1 LALPLLILWTM
12 KLRKLAI
19 FITVITTLIAGAWYL
34 NPWRSI
40 THPPGVLVREAP
52 IQKPTAAVPLAGVGG
67 WKFMPVADYQI
78 SGRVLGTKRYYSG
91 FGSDIVP
98 LDVAIGWGRMSDQA
112 VLDQFE
118 LSMSNRF
125 FFYKWQNTPPIP
137 EDEIMRSASN
147 NHIIAANSKVRKTI
161 NSLIP
166 GHIVT
171 LGGYLVNATGPNGTS
186 WNTSVRRN
194 DTGNGACEVFYVIEA
209 FSSKTPPTEKTAVV
223 AAK

>member
-1 LALPLLILWTM
+1 MM

-19 FITVITTLIAGAWYL
+19 STIVIAALVAGAWFL

-40 THPPGVLVREAP
+40 THPPGVLVRNAP
-52 IQKPTAAVPLAGVGG
+52 VQKPTAAVPLAEIDG
-67 WKFMPVADYQI
+67 WKFMPLADYKI
-78 SGRVLGTKRYYSG
+78 CGRVLGTKRYYSG

-98 LDVAIGWGRMSDQA
+98 VDVAIGWGRMSDQA
-112 VLDQFE
+112 VLDQFD

-125 FFYKWQNTPPIP
+125 FFYKWENTPAIP
-137 EDEIMRSASN
+137 EDEIMRSAAN
-147 NHIIAANSKVRKTI
+147 NHIIAANRKVRKTI

-166 GHIVT
+166 GQIVT
-171 LGGYLVNATGPNGTS
+171 LSGYLVNATGPKGAS
-186 WNTSVRRN
+186 WNSSTRRD

-209 FSSKTPPTEKTAVV
+209 SASNTPPPEKPAVV

>member
-1 LALPLLILWTM
+1 M

-19 FITVITTLIAGAWYL
+19 FITVITTLAAGVWYL

-40 THPPGVLVREAP
+40 THPPGVLVADEP
-52 IQKPTAAVPLAGVGG
+52 VQKPTAAFPLADVDG

-78 SGRVLGTKRYYSG
+78 SGRVLGTKRYYTG

-112 VLDQFE
+112 VLDQLV

-137 EDEIMRSASN
+137 EDEIMRSVSN
-147 NHIIAANSKVRKTI
+147 NHVIAANRKVSKVI
-161 NSLIP
+161 ESLMP

-171 LGGYLVNATGPNGTS
+171 LSGYLVNATSPDGNT
-186 WNTSVRRN
+186 WNSSVRRD

-209 FSSKTPPTEKTAVV
+209 SASKSPPAEK
-223 AAK
+223 AAGIAAQ